1 MSAAECRCYTMAS
14 TTSPPVG
21 CVFGQHCR
29 TKIVW
34 QDKINSAPPFRRP
47 ALVGAGEPVP
57 QMHAD
62 VPLRAGERPGLSAF
76 QVAFMNARHNSGLE
90 LGRNNTVHR
99 NNVTRVCH
107 ALRPFIFA
115 LCAGGAGGAGA
126 GAGVG
131 AGAGGECSPPACTR
145 GPRLGRRPERSPR
158 GYGRGRGSRGVSWLR
173 PLSLLQPIT
182 QKLLTLVFTIV
193 VRFDSS

>member
-1 MSAAECRCYTMAS
+1 MAS

-34 QDKINSAPPFRRP
+34 QDKTNSAPPFRRV

-76 QVAFMNARHNSGLE
+76 QVAFMSARHNIGRAAFQQPDESEGSSDESSGDDRESSDDERLSSAQIQQQGGHVNGAVFGDGFYFTDDKHVAME
-90 LGRNNTVHR
+90 YAKKTTDKDGKDKKPF
-99 NNVTRVCH
+99 
-107 ALRPFIFA
+107 RPA
-115 LCAGGAGGAGA
+115 
-126 GAGVG
+126 
-131 AGAGGECSPPACTR
+131 
-145 GPRLGRRPERSPR
+145 
-158 GYGRGRGSRGVSWLR
+158 
-173 PLSLLQPIT
+173 
-182 QKLLTLVFTIV
+182 
-193 VRFDSS
+193 